1 MHHLLGV
8 VIITLNKP
16 IRDILILCNSSLSL
30 RSRSVFLWLGSRST
44 ALRQV
49 LYVGAGSNVVGF
61 EKIKYQLLHTMVAL
75 G

>member
-30 RSRSVFLWLGSRST
+30 RSRSIFLWLGSRNT

-49 LYVGAGSNVVGF
+49 LCIGAGSNVVGF
-61 EKIKYQLLHTMVAL
+61 EKIKYQLLHTTIAL